1 MQDHQKGSSFQ
12 AFWKECGVNLLIG
25 LAITVVICAVVGI
38 RGLLMPLPLWLALGL
53 VCWLVR
59 LWLVYRRWLQDG
71 GADQAQEGRKQP

>member
-1 MQDHQKGSSFQ
+1 MKDHQNSASFR
-12 AFWKECGVNLLIG
+12 AFWKACGVNLLIG

-38 RGLLMPLPLWLALGL
+38 KGILMPLPLWLALGL

-71 GADQAQEGRKQP
+71 GADQMQEDQKQP